1 MNASEEVLRLR
12 NLVKEST
19 LKRLFSAYLSQQSV
33 HANVHASSADRAKA
47 DGEFALALESQQ
59 LVLAKQSTLFGT
71 YKRDAALAQSRSV
84 ELEQETVATQAAIRA
99 LATQLENERVARSNK
114 EEYAALAK
122 LVHTLP
128 PRHEVEAEVRE
139 LEAQRD
145 ALVAHGTQLE
155 QRRAMRE
162 RQFSVLLHAIADL
175 QSEFDAEQVHSNGSG
190 IQSHGPTD
198 MQQD

>member
-1 MNASEEVLRLR
+1 
-12 NLVKEST
+12 
-19 LKRLFSAYLSQQSV
+19 
-33 HANVHASSADRAKA
+33 
-47 DGEFALALESQQ
+47 LALESQQ

-128 PRHEVEAEVRE
+128 PRHEVEAEV
-139 LEAQRD
+139 LSAW
-145 ALVAHGTQLE
+145 
-155 QRRAMRE
+155 RRSAMRC
-162 RQFSVLLHAIADL
+162 LLTARCARADGA
-175 QSEFDAEQVHSNGSG
+175 QCSRETV
-190 IQSHGPTD
+190 
-198 MQQD
+198 